1 MFPVYTDAV
10 EMGIIGYAFDV
21 AGFGGS
27 YFLVS
32 MSLLRDGL
40 ELSVFFWSFLWNFG
54 SLNQVK

>member
-1 MFPVYTDAV
+1 MFPVYIDAV

-27 YFLVS
+27 NYLVF

-40 ELSVFFWSFLWNFG
+40 ELSDLVLEFFIGTSAA
-54 SLNQVK
+54 

>member
-1 MFPVYTDAV
+1 MFPIYIDAV

-40 ELSVFFWSFLWNFG
+40 ELSVLVLEFFFG
-54 SLNQVK
+54 TSAA

>member
-40 ELSVFFWSFLWNFG
+40 ELSVFFWSFL
-54 SLNQVK
+54 